1 MWARNM
7 PHRCGSSL
15 PLGSLFAAFQAA
27 HEKACA
33 FRRKVTGVEEA
44 TATTVVRAGQRAAID
59 RFGLLS
65 IEGAG

>member
-27 HEKACA
+27 HDCA
-33 FRRKVTGVEEA
+33 FRRKDIGVEEA